1 VSIWNTLKT
10 HAKAQFLDVIQWM
23 EDDKNTIVYRYPVF
37 NQAIQDGGKLV
48 VREGQF
54 GVFLSEGKLSEAFG
68 PGTYEIS
75 SRTKAISSFFESIKY
90 SLNYPYKGDIFFVS
104 SKRFT
109 DQKWG
114 TANPIMLSDPQIGP
128 VRIRAFGAYAF
139 RVTQPAVF
147 LRELVGNQGLFS
159 TEEINGQ
166 LKRKLVSMFAD
177 AVGESKIPVLNLAS
191 QYMDLGDAIRE
202 RLSPKFEA
210 DYGIQL
216 VDFVVENISLPP
228 EVEKM
233 LDKRTS
239 MGLLGDMNAFTQFQT
254 ANAIEAAASR
264 PGAANPMLDAGMGIA
279 MGGAIGQQ
287 MMGAQR
293 APAFNPA
300 APYPAAPPPPPPPA
314 LLHYNGA
321 GGQGQ
326 FGPAEVAQK
335 VAANRA
341 GQHNVWMPGWPG
353 WKSWTE
359 VPEVVAL
366 VPPAAPPPPP
376 VNNETFHYHGDGQG
390 DFPAGV
396 IAAKV
401 AANPAGRHLVWK
413 NGWDGWKEAKTIPE
427 IMNAGGPPMPPPPP
441 PFPG

>member
-139 RVTQPAVF
+139 RVTQPAVV

-228 EVEKM
+228 EVEKV
-233 LDKRTS
+233 
-239 MGLLGDMNAFTQFQT
+239 
-254 ANAIEAAASR
+254 ANKELNRLKTI
-264 PGAANPMLDAGMGIA
+264 
-279 MGGAIGQQ
+279 
-287 MMGAQR
+287 
-293 APAFNPA
+293 PA
-300 APYPAAPPPPPPPA
+300 APLGLQT
-314 LLHYNGA
+314 LLA
-321 GGQGQ
+321 GDLDVA
-326 FGPAEVAQK
+326 FGP
-335 VAANRA
+335 
-341 GQHNVWMPGWPG
+341 
-353 WKSWTE
+353 
-359 VPEVVAL
+359 PEVV
-366 VPPAAPPPPP
+366 VQAA
-376 VNNETFHYHGDGQG
+376 NKGADLN
-390 DFPAGV
+390 
-396 IAAKV
+396 V
-401 AANPAGRHLVWK
+401 AATTAQSAAWALGPTAQWAACIATFK
-413 NGWDGWKEAKTIPE
+413 KAAA
-427 IMNAGGPPMPPPPP
+427 AGGSILRQMMAHH
-441 PFPG
+441 GG